1 MVLLAG
7 TRVNREFARR
17 AAGAGVVIGQAAV
30 IRITSLQPGK
40 SIITLCMESPRYALV
55 AYIRN
60 ALGEF
65 VENLRSELHPP
76 HSHLPAHITVL
87 PPRCLRGS
95 EQQAREQVELVCQSA
110 NPFVIEMG
118 EVETFMPITPT
129 IFIRVAHAAYRMR
142 ELHDQM
148 NRASL
153 WAEESWPYMPHLTIA
168 KLDTMEA
175 AQQAENIAR
184 ERWRT
189 FDGSRR
195 VEIEELTFVREA
207 ADERWTDL
215 APIPLGKRFVPV
227 EHP

>member
-1 MVLLAG
+1 
-7 TRVNREFARR
+7 
-17 AAGAGVVIGQAAV
+17 
-30 IRITSLQPGK
+30 
-40 SIITLCMESPRYALV
+40 MESPRYALV

-76 HSHLPAHITVL
+76 HAHLPAHITVL

-95 EQQAREQVELVCQSA
+95 DQQAREQVELVCHNA

-175 AQQAENIAR
+175 AQQAENMAR

-189 FDGSRR
+189 FNGTRR
-195 VEIEELTFVREA
+195 VVIEELTFVREA
-207 ADERWTDL
+207 AEERWTDL
-215 APIPLGKRFVPV
+215 APILLGKRFVPV
-227 EHP
+227 GDK

>member
-1 MVLLAG
+1 MLLPCDTG
-7 TRVNREFARR
+7 VNRGFRGCP
-17 AAGAGVVIGQAAV
+17 AGIAEVISNSSRD
-30 IRITSLQPGK
+30 RITIPRLRK
-40 SIITLCMESPRYALV
+40 SIIEHCMESPRYALV

-60 ALGEF
+60 TLGEF

-76 HSHLPAHITVL
+76 HAHLPAHITIL
-87 PPRCLRGS
+87 PPRCLRGT
-95 EQQAREQVELVCQSA
+95 EQQAREQVELVCKGA

-148 NRASL
+148 NRAAL
-153 WAEESWPYMPHLTIA
+153 WTEENWPYMPHLTIA

-184 ERWRT
+184 ERWKT
-189 FDGSRR
+189 FNGTRR
-195 VEIEELTFVREA
+195 VCIEELTFVREA
-207 ADERWTDL
+207 SEERWTDL
-215 APIPLGKRFVPV
+215 APIPLGKRFAPLG
-227 EHP
+227 HR

>member
-1 MVLLAG
+1 VLL
-7 TRVNREFARR
+7 
-17 AAGAGVVIGQAAV
+17 IL
-30 IRITSLQPGK
+30 RITTSRAEK
-40 SIITLCMESPRYALV
+40 SIIGHCMQSPRYALV

-60 ALGEF
+60 TLGEF

-76 HSHLPAHITVL
+76 HAHLPAHITVL

-95 EQQAREQVELVCQSA
+95 EQQAREQVELVCQGA

-175 AQQAENIAR
+175 AQVAENVAR
-184 ERWRT
+184 ERWQT
-189 FDGSRR
+189 FKGTRR
-195 VEIEELTFVREA
+195 VCIEELTFVREA
-207 ADERWTDL
+207 AEERWTDL
-215 APIPLGKRFVPV
+215 APIPLGRRLASVGLK
-227 EHP
+227 

>member
-1 MVLLAG
+1 MLLRWI
-7 TRVNREFARR
+7 TRVNRGFLAYRR
-17 AAGAGVVIGQAAV
+17 GIAEVICGVAEV
-30 IRITSLQPGK
+30 RITTATHEK
-40 SIITLCMESPRYALV
+40 SIIDHCMQSPRYALV

-60 ALGEF
+60 TLGEF

-76 HSHLPAHITVL
+76 HAHLPAHITVL

-95 EQQAREQVELVCQSA
+95 EQQAREQVELVCQGA

-175 AQQAENIAR
+175 AQQAENVAR
-184 ERWRT
+184 ERWKT
-189 FDGSRR
+189 FNGTRR
-195 VEIEELTFVREA
+195 VCIEELTFVREA
-207 ADERWTDL
+207 SDERWTDL
-215 APIPLGKRFVPV
+215 APIPLGRRFAPV
-227 EHP
+227 GQK

>member
-1 MVLLAG
+1 MS
-7 TRVNREFARR
+7 REVR
-17 AAGAGVVIGQAAV
+17 AACGCSTGFLD
-30 IRITSLQPGK
+30 TSDRARA
-40 SIITLCMESPRYALV
+40 SIITDCMETPRYALV

-76 HSHLPAHITVL
+76 QAHLPAHITVL
-87 PPRCLRGS
+87 PPRVLRGA
-95 EQQAREQVELVCQSA
+95 EQQAIEQVELVCHNAS
-110 NPFVIEMG
+110 PFVVEMG

-153 WAEESWPYMPHLTIA
+153 WCQENWPYMPHLTIA

-175 AQQAENIAR
+175 AQQAESVAR
-184 ERWRT
+184 DRWQT
-189 FDGSRR
+189 FAGTRR
-195 VEIEELTFVREA
+195 VWIEELTFVREA
-207 ADERWTDL
+207 SNERWIDL
-215 APIPLGKRFVPV
+215 APIPLGKRLAPV
-227 EHP
+227 GP